1 MDFIYIVSEYWPM
14 FLRGVEMT
22 VFLTVTSAL
31 LAFFIG
37 AIVAVMRIGPI
48 PPLRAV
54 ASVYIE
60 IMRAIP
66 LLALIILFLVGL
78 PKVGVFYSTT
88 ITAIL
93 TLGIYTGAYVAEAL
107 RAGFRTVPKGQI
119 EAARALGMTF
129 GKMFK
134 NVLLPQSI
142 RSVIPPMGNL
152 LVSNIKATALAGAV
166 GVQEIYWVASRVNF
180 DSARSLAVFML
191 AALCYL
197 AIALPTGFLWN
208 KLEVRMQIVR

>member
-1 MDFIYIVSEYWPM
+1 
-14 FLRGVEMT
+14 
-22 VFLTVTSAL
+22 
-31 LAFFIG
+31 
-37 AIVAVMRIGPI
+37 
-48 PPLRAV
+48 
-54 ASVYIE
+54 
-60 IMRAIP
+60 
-66 LLALIILFLVGL
+66 
-78 PKVGVFYSTT
+78 
-88 ITAIL
+88 
-93 TLGIYTGAYVAEAL
+93 
-107 RAGFRTVPKGQI
+107 
-119 EAARALGMTF
+119 
-129 GKMFK
+129 MFK

-166 GVQEIYWVASRVNF
+166 GVEEIYWVASRVNF

>member
-1 MDFIYIVSEYWPM
+1 MGLIYIFNEYWPM
-14 FLRGVEMT
+14 FLQGAGMT
-22 VFLTVTSAL
+22 VYLTVTSAL
-31 LAFFIG
+31 LAFIIG
-37 AIVAVMRIGPI
+37 AFVAIMRIGPI
-48 PPLRAV
+48 APLRAV

-66 LLALIILFLVGL
+66 LLAFIILFLVAL
-78 PKVGVFYSTT
+78 PKVGIIYSTT
-88 ITAIL
+88 VSAIL

-129 GKMFK
+129 RGMFL

-152 LVSNIKATALAGAV
+152 LISNIKATALAGAV
-166 GVQEIYWVASRVNF
+166 GVKELYWVSARVNF
-180 DSARSLAVFML
+180 DSARSIAVFLL
-191 AALCYL
+191 AAICYL
-197 AIALPTGFLWN
+197 AIALPTGFLWR
-208 KLEVRMQIVR
+208 KLEARMKIVR

>member
-1 MDFIYIVSEYWPM
+1 M
-14 FLRGVEMT
+14 FARGAEMT
-22 VFLTVTSAL
+22 LFLTVTSAL
-31 LAFFIG
+31 LAFLIG
-37 AIVAVMRIGPI
+37 SIVAVMRIGPI
-48 PPLRAV
+48 PPLRAA

-66 LLALIILFLVGL
+66 LLALIILFLVAL
-78 PKVGVFYSTT
+78 PKIGIFYSTT
-88 ITAIL
+88 ISAIL

-129 GKMFK
+129 RGMFL

-152 LVSNIKATALAGAV
+152 LISNIKATALAGAV
-166 GVQEIYWVASRVNF
+166 GVQEIYWAAARVNF
-180 DSARSLAVFML
+180 DSARSIAVFTL
-191 AALCYL
+191 AAICYL
-197 AIALPTGFLWN
+197 CIALPTGFLWR
-208 KLEVRMQIVR
+208 KLEARMKIVR